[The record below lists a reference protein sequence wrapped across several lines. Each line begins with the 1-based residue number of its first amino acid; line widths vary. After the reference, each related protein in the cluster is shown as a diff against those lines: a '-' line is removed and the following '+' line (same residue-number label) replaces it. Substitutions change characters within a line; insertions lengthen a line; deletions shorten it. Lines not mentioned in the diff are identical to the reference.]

1 MRLGTDSSNE
11 FLQSLNKKN
20 QEIQKLYV
28 DHIKNLTKTVQIKVM
43 LGDSTVTDQSTFDPQ
58 EIKNFYDKIIKN
70 LRDWSIQ
77 NITITNNEDIRRIF
91 TKFEIREGN
100 YVLSGHLSQQFHV
113 LLYYK
118 PEQRVIEC
126 QKELSEIIE
135 NTKDKEAELANLG
148 DQFVI
153 NKLKELGYKDLD
165 NQKLF
170 EIFFNNDEVREKIYS
185 EIEQQSDVD
194 FQKLSKK
201 KVELFNELDSFL
213 METYQTTPIL
223 IDDARLI
230 TGEEGC
236 LCTFDLE
243 HIKNKNKE
251 GLFDSKK
258 IPQNV
263 KQKIIERLDQIEKFL
278 RLEKLSFI
286 SEN

>member
-1 MRLGTDSSNE
+1 VRLGTNSSNE

-70 LRDWSIQ
+70 LRDWNIQ

-100 YVLSGHLSQQFHV
+100 YLLSGHLSQQFHV

-201 KVELFNELDSFL
+201 KVELFNELDSYL

-223 IDDARLI
+223 IDDARLV

-258 IPQNV
+258 IPQII

-278 RLEKLSFI
+278 RL
-286 SEN
+286 

>member
-1 MRLGTDSSNE
+1 MRLGTNSSNE

-100 YVLSGHLSQQFHV
+100 YLLSGHLSQQFHV

-201 KVELFNELDSFL
+201 KVELFNELDSYL

-223 IDDARLI
+223 IDDARLV

-258 IPQNV
+258 IPQIV
-263 KQKIIERLDQIEKFL
+263 KQKIIERLDQFEKFL
-278 RLEKLSFI
+278 RL
-286 SEN
+286 

>member
-70 LRDWSIQ
+70 LQDWSIQ

-100 YVLSGHLSQQFHV
+100 YLLSGHLSQQFHV

-201 KVELFNELDSFL
+201 KVELFNELDSYL

-223 IDDARLI
+223 IDDARLV

-258 IPQNV
+258 IPQIV
-263 KQKIIERLDQIEKFL
+263 KQKIIERLDQFEKFL
-278 RLEKLSFI
+278 RL
-286 SEN
+286 

>member
-1 MRLGTDSSNE
+1 MRLGTNSSNE

-91 TKFEIREGN
+91 TKFEVREGN
-100 YVLSGHLSQQFHV
+100 YLLSGHLSQQFHV

-223 IDDARLI
+223 IDDARLV

-278 RLEKLSFI
+278 RL
-286 SEN
+286 

>member
-1 MRLGTDSSNE
+1 VRLGTNSSNE

-100 YVLSGHLSQQFHV
+100 YLLSGHLSQQFHV

-201 KVELFNELDSFL
+201 KVELFNELDSYL
-213 METYQTTPIL
+213 METYQTTSIL
-223 IDDARLI
+223 IDDARLV

-258 IPQNV
+258 IPQIV

-278 RLEKLSFI
+278 RL
-286 SEN
+286 

>member
-1 MRLGTDSSNE
+1 VRLGTDSSNE
-11 FLQSLNKKN
+11 FLQNLNKKN

-28 DHIKNLTKTVQIKVM
+28 DHIKNFTKTVQIKVM
-43 LGDSTVTDQSTFDPQ
+43 LGDSTITDQSTFDPQ

-70 LRDWSIQ
+70 LPDWSIQ

-118 PEQRVIEC
+118 PEQRVIES

-170 EIFFNNDEVREKIYS
+170 EIFFNNDTIREKIYS
-185 EIEQQSDVD
+185 EIEQHSDVD

-201 KVELFNELDSFL
+201 KVDLFNELDSYL
-213 METYQTTPIL
+213 METYQTTSIL
-223 IDDARLI
+223 IDDARLV

-251 GLFDSKK
+251 GMFDSKK
-258 IPQNV
+258 IPQIV
-263 KQKIIERLDQIEKFL
+263 KQKIIERLDQIEKIL
-278 RLEKLSFI
+278 RL
-286 SEN
+286 

>member
-91 TKFEIREGN
+91 TKFEVREGN
-100 YVLSGHLSQQFHV
+100 YLLSGHLSQQFHV

-201 KVELFNELDSFL
+201 KVELFNELDSYL

-223 IDDARLI
+223 IDDARLV

-278 RLEKLSFI
+278 RL
-286 SEN
+286 